1 MNWTKVITDPLG
13 FAGFALALVFAV
25 VGKVMAQKRTKSNR
39 WIVPAFYAL
48 AAVCVV
54 GGLTLA
60 YRHELIGAPAKTQA
74 MHIGKIE
81 QKSDN
86 GVAVAGVQGDVTVNK
101 PATQKAPK
109 PQH

>member
-13 FAGFALALVFAV
+13 FAGFVLALVSAV
-25 VGKVMAQKRTKSNR
+25 VGKVIQKRTKSYR
-39 WIVPAFYAL
+39 WIVPVFYAL

-54 GGLTLA
+54 GGLALA
-60 YRHELIGAPAKTQA
+60 YRHESIPASAKTQA
-74 MHIGKIE
+74 MHIGQIE
-81 QKSDN
+81 QKADN

-101 PATQKAPK
+101 PAGQKAPK